1 MLFMMAAL
9 LHYHVKRDLSI
20 SVQPSDQPR
29 LLPPLNPD
37 LLLSQVNW
45 VMSHDAATGYIDP
58 SGCEDNV
65 TCLNPLLVPYVQT
78 QAPGTAYDQLQAGA
92 RVLDLRVHL
101 QRRIGQELE
110 VVFHHGAV
118 VLAGLTMDRLLSDVL
133 RWCRHHPTELVLLLT
148 SHYSYSATHDPHQPA
163 LTPQDMVQTL
173 SDVYAR
179 YHIPYWSC
187 RVAANRTVG
196 QIMNRSS
203 STTELSLGNLLAL
216 DGQFD
221 SPGSFCAKENYVESK
236 LVACYREK
244 LEPRGSLAP
253 DWKHFESCTQ
263 PKQYPE
269 LQQALFQYLHESMFN
284 PPTDDESRL
293 GPPTAHSAKLW
304 NQVQAL
310 WQINRFAVEIGMLRG
325 SSILQ
330 DNIRS
335 DINTQIYNWLS
346 TLPQQ
351 SDSRVGILLTL
362 DNVSL
367 HGNEILSVLRN
378 MCGQTISTVGC
389 YDQGSSSIEHPR
401 YLIRR
406 PKLVTQQAQAQSA

>member
-1 MLFMMAAL
+1 MLAMSFMMVVL
-9 LHYHVKRDLSI
+9 RY
-20 SVQPSDQPR
+20 SVSVHHPSGQSLVLR
-29 LLPPLNPD
+29 PLNPD

-78 QAPGTAYDQLQAGA
+78 QTFGTAYDQLQAGA

-118 VLAGLTMDRLLSDVL
+118 VLAGLTTDRLLGDVL
-133 RWCRHHPTELVLLLT
+133 RWCRDHPTELVLLLT
-148 SHYSYSATHDPHQPA
+148 SHYSYSTHDPHQPA

-179 YHIPYWSC
+179 YNIPYWSC
-187 RVAANRTVG
+187 RDAANMTVG

-236 LVACYREK
+236 LVACYRGK
-244 LEPRGSLAP
+244 LEPRGSPAP

-304 NQVQAL
+304 NQLQAL
-310 WQINRFAVEIGMLRG
+310 WQINRFTVEIGKLRG

-330 DNIRS
+330 DNSRS
-335 DINTQIYNWLS
+335 DINDQIYNWLS

-367 HGNEILSVLRN
+367 YGNEILSVLRN
-378 MCGQTISTVGC
+378 MCGQSISTVGC

-401 YLIRR
+401 YLIRG
-406 PKLVTQQAQAQSA
+406 PKLVTQQAQAHSA